1 MTCYARRAVNR
12 LTPFGRHP
20 AAQGGNTN
28 ALTCDMIHGNGGPG
42 PVPSGSELKPSSNAL
57 LFPDPAR
64 RAVIRF
70 RGDALLQQ
78 QEHEI
83 G

>member
-1 MTCYARRAVNR
+1 M
-12 LTPFGRHP
+12 
-20 AAQGGNTN
+20 AQGANNN
-28 ALTCDMIHGNGGPG
+28 ALTCNMIHGNGGPG
-42 PVPSGSELKPSSNAL
+42 PVPSGSELKPSPNAL

-70 RGDALLQQ
+70 RDDTSSQQ
-78 QEHEI
+78 QEHKI